1 MRKGWT
7 HKSLGQSGEPRNPH
21 KHTELIFDQGVKA
34 IGGLA
39 VAKAIYGVKIV
50 SLANS
55 ARRTGHAYAKKKK
68 KSRPKPYI
76 LHES

>member
-1 MRKGWT
+1 MRKEWT
-7 HKSLGQSGEPRNPH
+7 HKSLGQSGGPRNPH
-21 KHTELIFDQGVKA
+21 KHSELIFDQGVKA
-34 IGGLA
+34 IGGLAVAA

-68 KSRPKPYI
+68 KKI
-76 LHES
+76 